1 MPLGKI
7 AFGCFVLGVL
17 VMVPFESPITLTLG
31 VLLLF
36 ASIITGVFAIA
47 SPAFLSGDR
56 DEPDQR

>member
-1 MPLGKI
+1 MPLGKV
-7 AFGCFVLGVL
+7 AFACFVLGVL

-47 SPAFLSGDR
+47 TPDFLGGER
-56 DEPDQR
+56 DEDAQR

>member
-1 MPLGKI
+1 MPLGRI
-7 AFGCFVLGVL
+7 AFACFVLGVL

-47 SPAFLSGDR
+47 SPGFLTGDP
-56 DEPDQR
+56 DETDQR

>member
-7 AFGCFVLGVL
+7 AFACFVLGVL
-17 VMVPFESPITLTLG
+17 VMVPFESPVTLTLG

-47 SPAFLSGDR
+47 TPGFLTADR
-56 DEPDQR
+56 DDTDQR

>member
-7 AFGCFVLGVL
+7 AFACFVLGVL
-17 VMVPFESPITLTLG
+17 VMVPFESPVTLTLG
-31 VLLLF
+31 VLFLF

-47 SPAFLSGDR
+47 SPGFLSGEG